1 MKNMVLGVDIGV
13 SSVGVGVINQD
24 TGEIIDSAVRIFP
37 KTDKEDKEVKEL

>member
-24 TGEIIDSAVRIFP
+24 TGEIMDSAVRIFP